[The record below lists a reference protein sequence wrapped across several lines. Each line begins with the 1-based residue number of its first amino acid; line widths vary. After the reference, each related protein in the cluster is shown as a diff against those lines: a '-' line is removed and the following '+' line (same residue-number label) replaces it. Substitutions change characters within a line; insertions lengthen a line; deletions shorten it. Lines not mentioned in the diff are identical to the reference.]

1 MPATASISAMRNDGI
16 GILIDGFIEGES
28 TTIFASLA
36 RGKRY
41 P

>member
-16 GILIDGFIEGES
+16 VILMGGFIESEA

-41 P
+41 S